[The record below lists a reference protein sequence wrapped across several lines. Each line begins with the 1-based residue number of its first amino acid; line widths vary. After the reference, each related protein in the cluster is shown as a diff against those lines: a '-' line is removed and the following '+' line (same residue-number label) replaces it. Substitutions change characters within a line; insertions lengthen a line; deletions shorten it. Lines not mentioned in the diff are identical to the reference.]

1 MKKYVLKFL
10 LPVTIVIGIFSLAL
24 TQSSYYRKISK
35 SQELINRVYNQIFS
49 TYVHQIDPETFTKA
63 AINGITEKL
72 DPFTEFMVDDE
83 QHNINVLSKGK
94 YGGVGIQLSYRNN
107 TMSVVA
113 PMDGGPAKSAGIISG
128 DIILKV
134 DDIDVKEYSFNE
146 AAAKIRGE
154 KGSTVKLTIKRFGD
168 DDPIDFSLI
177 RSEIIVKTVTYS
189 GMLSKD
195 TGYIRLNRFNRNTPF
210 EMQNSISTLLNND
223 ATALIFDL
231 RDNAGGLLTSAISML
246 DMMIVKSTT
255 LVSTKGRTKDSNRT
269 FYSRRDPIIPKD
281 VKIAILIN
289 QGSASASEIVAGSVQ
304 DLDRGII
311 IGQKSFG
318 KGLVQTQ
325 YSFDDKRSIKITTA
339 RYYIPSGRFIQKRDY
354 IDNKYIMNASDED
367 SIFTTIGG
375 RTVYGNGGITPD
387 STIEPSTMKSLTS
400 QYWRSGY
407 FYSFSQENKH
417 HYASFKSVL
426 NDDSL
431 LDKFKNY
438 TETKESVDLP
448 GEKELKI
455 IIEKISEL
463 DSTDIRANDALNL
476 LSDFYDREEDKRR
489 ESEQDEI
496 RELIL
501 LEFAGLFNGTEG
513 RLKQALKND
522 ETVQV
527 ALDVLSNNNTY
538 QASLS
543 STENFEN

>member
-1 MKKYVLKFL
+1 MKKFILKLL
-10 LPVTIVIGIFSLAL
+10 LPITIVIGIFSLAL

-154 KGSTVKLTIKRFGD
+154 KGSTVILTIKRFGD

-246 DMMIVKSTT
+246 DMMIVKNTT

-269 FYSRRDPIIPKD
+269 FSSRRDPIIPKD

-325 YSFDDKRSIKITTA
+325 YSFDEKRSIKITTA

-417 HYASFKSVL
+417 HYSSFKSVL

-438 TETKESVDLP
+438 TESKESVDLP
-448 GEKELKI
+448 GEKELNI
-455 IIEKISEL
+455 VIEKISEL

-527 ALDVLSNNNTY
+527 ALDVLSNSSSY

>member
-1 MKKYVLKFL
+1 MKKFVLKLL
-10 LPVTIVIGIFSLAL
+10 LPITIVIGIFSLAL

-246 DMMIVKSTT
+246 DMMILKNTT

-269 FYSRRDPIIPKD
+269 FYSRRDPIIPKE

-417 HYASFKSVL
+417 HYTSFESVL

-438 TETKESVDLP
+438 TASKESVDLP
-448 GEKELKI
+448 GEKELNI
-455 IIEKISEL
+455 VIEKISEL

-522 ETVQV
+522 ETVHV
-527 ALDVLSNNNTY
+527 ALDVLSNSGTY

>member
-1 MKKYVLKFL
+1 MKKFVLKLL
-10 LPVTIVIGIFSLAL
+10 LPITIVIGIFSLAL
-24 TQSSYYRKISK
+24 TQSSYYRQISK

-49 TYVHQIDPETFTKA
+49 TYVHQIDPEAFTKA

-146 AAAKIRGE
+146 AASKIRGE

-223 ATALIFDL
+223 ASALIFDL

-246 DMMIVKSTT
+246 DMMIEKNTT

-281 VKIAILIN
+281 IKIAILIN

-407 FYSFSQENKH
+407 YYSFSQENKH

-448 GEKELKI
+448 GEKELNI

-476 LSDFYDREEDKRR
+476 LSNFYDREEDKRR

-527 ALDVLSNNNTY
+527 ALDVLSNSSTY

>member
-1 MKKYVLKFL
+1 MKKFILKLL
-10 LPVTIVIGIFSLAL
+10 LPITIVIGIFSLAL

-154 KGSTVKLTIKRFGD
+154 KGSTVILTIKRFGD

-246 DMMIVKSTT
+246 DMMIVKNTT

-269 FYSRRDPIIPKD
+269 FSSRRDPIIPKD

-325 YSFDDKRSIKITTA
+325 YSFDDKSSIKITTA

-417 HYASFKSVL
+417 HYSSFKSVL

-438 TETKESVDLP
+438 TESKESVDLP
-448 GEKELKI
+448 GEKELNI
-455 IIEKISEL
+455 VIEKISEL

-527 ALDVLSNNNTY
+527 ALDVLSNSSSY

>member
-246 DMMIVKSTT
+246 DMMILKNTT

-527 ALDVLSNNNTY
+527 ALDVLSNSSTY

>member
-1 MKKYVLKFL
+1 MKKFILKLL
-10 LPVTIVIGIFSLAL
+10 LPITIVIGIFSLAL

-49 TYVHQIDPETFTKA
+49 TYVHQIDPEAFTKA

-246 DMMIVKSTT
+246 DMMIVKNTT

-269 FYSRRDPIIPKD
+269 FSSRRDPIIPKD

-289 QGSASASEIVAGSVQ
+289 QGSASASEIVAGSIQ

-354 IDNKYIMNASDED
+354 IDNKYIMNASNED

-438 TETKESVDLP
+438 TESKESVDLP
-448 GEKELKI
+448 GEKELNI
-455 IIEKISEL
+455 VIEKISEL

-527 ALDVLSNNNTY
+527 ALDVLSNSSSY

>member
-1 MKKYVLKFL
+1 MKKFVLKLL
-10 LPVTIVIGIFSLAL
+10 LPITIVIGIFSLAL

-146 AAAKIRGE
+146 AASKIRGE

-223 ATALIFDL
+223 ASALIFDL

-246 DMMIVKSTT
+246 DMMIEKNTT

-281 VKIAILIN
+281 IKIAILIN

-407 FYSFSQENKH
+407 YYSFSQENKH

-448 GEKELKI
+448 GEKELNI

-527 ALDVLSNNNTY
+527 ALDVLSNSSTY

>member
-154 KGSTVKLTIKRFGD
+154 KGSIVKLTIKRFGD

-223 ATALIFDL
+223 ASALIFDL

-489 ESEQDEI
+489 ESEQNEI

>member
-1 MKKYVLKFL
+1 MKKYGLKIFL
-10 LPVTIVIGIFSLAL
+10 LIAIVTAILSLAI

-35 SQELINRVYNQIFS
+35 SQQLINRVYNQIFS
-49 TYVHQIDPETFTKA
+49 TYVHQIDPEVFTKD

-134 DDIDVKEYSFNE
+134 DDIDVKKFSFNE

-154 KGSTVKLTIKRFGD
+154 KGTKVKLTVKRFGD
-168 DDPIDFSLI
+168 DDPIEFNLT

-189 GMLSKD
+189 GMLPNS
-195 TGYIRLNRFNRNTPF
+195 TGYIRLNRFNRNSPI
-210 EMQNSISTLLNND
+210 ELQNSISSLLNNK
-223 ATALIFDL
+223 ATSLIFDL
-231 RDNAGGLLTSAISML
+231 RDNAGGLLTAAVSML
-246 DMMIVKSTT
+246 DMMIDKNTT

-269 FYSRRDPIIPKD
+269 FYSRRDPIIPED
-281 VKIAILIN
+281 IKIAILIN

-304 DLDRGII
+304 DLDRGIV

-354 IDNKYIMNASDED
+354 IDSKYIMNASDED
-367 SIFTTIGG
+367 SIFSTVGG
-375 RTVYGNGGITPD
+375 RIVYGNGGITPD
-387 STIEPSTMKSLTS
+387 TTIAPDAMKSLTS
-400 QYWRSGY
+400 QYWRNGY

-417 HYASFKSVL
+417 NYKTFKSVQNDKNLL
-426 NDDSL
+426 NKFEKYL
-431 LDKFKNY
+431 EDKDKVY
-438 TETKESVDLP
+438 LP
-448 GEKELKI
+448 GEKELNLTKGKI
-455 IIEKISEL
+455 AEL
-463 DSTDIRANDALNL
+463 DSMDLKVNKALDV
-476 LSDFYDREEDKRR
+476 LSDFYDREESKRR
-489 ESEQDEI
+489 KSEKDEI
-496 RELIL
+496 EELLL

-522 ETVQV
+522 ETVQS
-527 ALDVLSNNNTY
+527 ALDILSNNSVY
-538 QASLS
+538 YLSLS
-543 STENFEN
+543 NIETLEN

>member
-1 MKKYVLKFL
+1 MKNFILKLL
-10 LPVTIVIGIFSLAL
+10 LPITIVIGIFSLAL

-49 TYVHQIDPETFTKA
+49 TYVHQIDPEAFTKA

-107 TMSVVA
+107 KMSVVA
-113 PMDGGPAKSAGIISG
+113 PMD
-128 DIILKV
+128 
-134 DDIDVKEYSFNE
+134 
-146 AAAKIRGE
+146 
-154 KGSTVKLTIKRFGD
+154 
-168 DDPIDFSLI
+168 
-177 RSEIIVKTVTYS
+177 VKTVTYS

-195 TGYIRLNRFNRNTPF
+195 TGYVRLNRFNRNTPF

-246 DMMIVKSTT
+246 DMMTVKNTT

-269 FYSRRDPIIPKD
+269 FSSRRDPIIPKD
-281 VKIAILIN
+281 IKIAILIN

-325 YSFDDKRSIKITTA
+325 YSFDEKRSIKITTA

-417 HYASFKSVL
+417 HYASFKSV
-426 NDDSL
+426 
-431 LDKFKNY
+431 
-438 TETKESVDLP
+438 
-448 GEKELKI
+448 
-455 IIEKISEL
+455 
-463 DSTDIRANDALNL
+463 
-476 LSDFYDREEDKRR
+476 
-489 ESEQDEI
+489 
-496 RELIL
+496 
-501 LEFAGLFNGTEG
+501 
-513 RLKQALKND
+513 
-522 ETVQV
+522 
-527 ALDVLSNNNTY
+527 
-538 QASLS
+538 
-543 STENFEN
+543 

>member
-223 ATALIFDL
+223 ASALIFDL

>member
-49 TYVHQIDPETFTKA
+49 TYVHQIDPEAFTKA

-246 DMMIVKSTT
+246 DMMILKNTT

-367 SIFTTIGG
+367 STFTTIGG

-438 TETKESVDLP
+438 TESKESVDLP
-448 GEKELKI
+448 GEKELNI
-455 IIEKISEL
+455 VIEKISEL

-489 ESEQDEI
+489 ESEQNEI

-527 ALDVLSNNNTY
+527 ALDVLSNSSSY

>member
-1 MKKYVLKFL
+1 MKKFILKLL
-10 LPVTIVIGIFSLAL
+10 LPITIVIGIFSLAL

-49 TYVHQIDPETFTKA
+49 TYVHQIDPEAFTKA

-154 KGSTVKLTIKRFGD
+154 KGSAVKLTIKRFGD

-246 DMMIVKSTT
+246 DMMTVKNTT

-269 FYSRRDPIIPKD
+269 FSSRRDPILPKD

-325 YSFDDKRSIKITTA
+325 YSFDEKRSIKITTA

-438 TETKESVDLP
+438 TESKESVDLP
-448 GEKELKI
+448 GEKELNI
-455 IIEKISEL
+455 VIEKISEL

-527 ALDVLSNNNTY
+527 ALDVLSNSSSY

>member
-1 MKKYVLKFL
+1 MKKFVLKLL
-10 LPVTIVIGIFSLAL
+10 LPITIVIGIFSLAL

-154 KGSTVKLTIKRFGD
+154 KGSTVKLLIKRFGD

-246 DMMIVKSTT
+246 DMMILKNTT

-269 FYSRRDPIIPKD
+269 FYSRRDPIIPKE

-417 HYASFKSVL
+417 HYTSFESVL

-438 TETKESVDLP
+438 TASKESVDLP
-448 GEKELKI
+448 GEKELNI
-455 IIEKISEL
+455 VIEKISEL

-489 ESEQDEI
+489 ESEQNEI

-527 ALDVLSNNNTY
+527 SLDVLSNSGTY

>member
-1 MKKYVLKFL
+1 MKKYGLKIFL
-10 LPVTIVIGIFSLAL
+10 LIAIVTAILSLAI

-35 SQELINRVYNQIFS
+35 SQQLINRVYNQIFS
-49 TYVHQIDPETFTKA
+49 TYVHQIDPEVFTKD

-134 DDIDVKEYSFNE
+134 DDIDVKKFSFNE

-154 KGSTVKLTIKRFGD
+154 KGTKVKLTVKRFGD
-168 DDPIDFSLI
+168 DDPIEFNLT

-189 GMLSKD
+189 GMLPNS
-195 TGYIRLNRFNRNTPF
+195 TGYIRLNRFNRNSPI
-210 EMQNSISTLLNND
+210 ELQNSISSLLNNK
-223 ATALIFDL
+223 ATSLIFDL
-231 RDNAGGLLTSAISML
+231 RDNAGGLLTAAVSML
-246 DMMIVKSTT
+246 DMMIDKNTT

-269 FYSRRDPIIPKD
+269 FYSRRDPIIPED
-281 VKIAILIN
+281 IKIAILIN

-304 DLDRGII
+304 DLDRGIV

-354 IDNKYIMNASDED
+354 IDSKYIMNASDED
-367 SIFTTIGG
+367 SIFSTVGG

-387 STIEPSTMKSLTS
+387 TTIAPDAMKSLTS
-400 QYWRSGY
+400 QYWRNGY

-417 HYASFKSVL
+417 NYKTFKSVQNDKNLL
-426 NDDSL
+426 NKFEKYL
-431 LDKFKNY
+431 EDKDKVY
-438 TETKESVDLP
+438 LP
-448 GEKELKI
+448 GEKELNLTKGKI
-455 IIEKISEL
+455 AEL
-463 DSTDIRANDALNL
+463 DSMDLKVNKALDV
-476 LSDFYDREEDKRR
+476 LSDFYDREESKRR
-489 ESEQDEI
+489 KSEKDEI
-496 RELIL
+496 EELLL

-522 ETVQV
+522 ETVQS
-527 ALDVLSNNNTY
+527 ALDILSNNSVY
-538 QASLS
+538 YLSLS
-543 STENFEN
+543 NIETLEN

>member
-154 KGSTVKLTIKRFGD
+154 KGSIVKLTIKRFGD

-210 EMQNSISTLLNND
+210 EMQNSITSLLNND
-223 ATALIFDL
+223 ASALIFDL

-463 DSTDIRANDALNL
+463 DSTDIRTNDALNL
-476 LSDFYDREEDKRR
+476 LSDFYDREEGKRR
-489 ESEQDEI
+489 ESEQNEI

>member
-1 MKKYVLKFL
+1 MKNFILKLL
-10 LPVTIVIGIFSLAL
+10 LPITIVIGIFSLAL

-154 KGSTVKLTIKRFGD
+154 KGSTVILTIKRFGD

-246 DMMIVKSTT
+246 DMMIIKNTT

-269 FYSRRDPIIPKD
+269 FSSRRDPIIPKD

-325 YSFDDKRSIKITTA
+325 YSFDEKRSIKITTA

-417 HYASFKSVL
+417 HYSSFKSVL

-438 TETKESVDLP
+438 TESKESVDLP
-448 GEKELKI
+448 GEKELNI
-455 IIEKISEL
+455 VIEKISEL

-527 ALDVLSNNNTY
+527 ALDVLSNSSSY

>member
-1 MKKYVLKFL
+1 MKKFELKLL
-10 LPVTIVIGIFSLAL
+10 LPITIVIGIFSLAL

-35 SQELINRVYNQIFS
+35 SQDLINRVYNQIFS

-246 DMMIVKSTT
+246 DMMILKNTT

-269 FYSRRDPIIPKD
+269 FYSRRDPIIPKE

-400 QYWRSGY
+400 QYWRNGY

-417 HYASFKSVL
+417 HYTSFESVL

-438 TETKESVDLP
+438 TASKESVDLP
-448 GEKELKI
+448 GEKELNI
-455 IIEKISEL
+455 VIEKISEL

-527 ALDVLSNNNTY
+527 ALDVLSNSGTY

>member
-1 MKKYVLKFL
+1 MKKFILKLL
-10 LPVTIVIGIFSLAL
+10 LPIMIVIGIFSLAL

-49 TYVHQIDPETFTKA
+49 TYVHQIDPEAFTKA

-195 TGYIRLNRFNRNTPF
+195 TGYVRLNRFNRNTPF

-246 DMMIVKSTT
+246 DMMILKNTT

-269 FYSRRDPIIPKD
+269 FSSRRDPIIPKD

-325 YSFDDKRSIKITTA
+325 YSFDEKRSIKITTA

-387 STIEPSTMKSLTS
+387 STIEASTMKSLTS

-438 TETKESVDLP
+438 TESKESVDLP
-448 GEKELKI
+448 GEKELNI
-455 IIEKISEL
+455 VIEKISEL

-527 ALDVLSNNNTY
+527 ALDVLSNSSSY

>member
-1 MKKYVLKFL
+1 MKQYGLKIFL
-10 LPVTIVIGIFSLAL
+10 PIAIITAIFSLAI

-35 SQELINRVYNQIFS
+35 SQQLINRVYNQIFS
-49 TYVHQIDPETFTKA
+49 SYVHQIDPEAFTKD

-134 DDIDVKEYSFNE
+134 DNIDVKKFSFNE

-154 KGSTVKLTIKRFGD
+154 KGTKVKLTVKRFGD
-168 DDPIDFSLI
+168 NDPIEFNLI
-177 RSEIIVKTVTYS
+177 RSEIIVKTVTYA
-189 GMLSKD
+189 GMLSES
-195 TGYIRLNRFNRNTPF
+195 TGYIRLNRFNRNSPI
-210 EMQNSISTLLNND
+210 ELQNSISSLLNNN
-223 ATALIFDL
+223 ATSLIFDL
-231 RDNAGGLLTSAISML
+231 RDNAGGLLTAAVSML
-246 DMMIVKSTT
+246 DMMIDKNTV

-269 FYSRRDPIIPKD
+269 FYSRRDPIIPENI
-281 VKIAILIN
+281 KIAILIN

-304 DLDRGII
+304 DLDRGIV

-367 SIFTTIGG
+367 SIFSTLGG

-387 STIEPSTMKSLTS
+387 STIVPDAMKSLSS
-400 QYWRSGY
+400 QYWRNGY
-407 FYSFSQENKH
+407 LYSFSQENKH
-417 HYASFKSVL
+417 DYKSF
-426 NDDSL
+426 
-431 LDKFKNY
+431 
-438 TETKESVDLP
+438 ESVQNDKNLLNRFEKYLKTKGKIFLP
-448 GEKELKI
+448 GEKDLNLAKEQI
-455 IIEKISEL
+455 VAL
-463 DSTDIRANDALNL
+463 DSTNLNVNNALDI
-476 LSDFYDREEDKRR
+476 LSDFYDREENNRMQ
-489 ESEQDEI
+489 SEKEDI
-496 RELIL
+496 RELLL

-513 RLKQALKND
+513 RLIQALNND
-522 ETVQV
+522 ETVQT
-527 ALDVLSNNNTY
+527 ALDILSNNSAY
-538 QASLS
+538 HASLTS
-543 STENFEN
+543 IETIEN

>member
-1 MKKYVLKFL
+1 MKNFVLKLL
-10 LPVTIVIGIFSLAL
+10 LPITIVIGIFSLAL

-154 KGSTVKLTIKRFGD
+154 KGSTVKLLIKRFGD

-246 DMMIVKSTT
+246 DMMILKNTT

-269 FYSRRDPIIPKD
+269 FYSRRDPIIPKE

-417 HYASFKSVL
+417 HYTSFESVL

-438 TETKESVDLP
+438 TASKESVDLP
-448 GEKELKI
+448 GEKELNI
-455 IIEKISEL
+455 VIEKISEL

-489 ESEQDEI
+489 ESEQNEI

-527 ALDVLSNNNTY
+527 ALDVLSNSGTY

>member
-154 KGSTVKLTIKRFGD
+154 KGSIVKLTIKRFGD

-223 ATALIFDL
+223 ASALIFDL

-463 DSTDIRANDALNL
+463 DSTDIRTNDALNL

-489 ESEQDEI
+489 ESEQNEI

>member
-1 MKKYVLKFL
+1 MKKFILKLL
-10 LPVTIVIGIFSLAL
+10 LPITIVIGIFSLAL

-49 TYVHQIDPETFTKA
+49 TYVHQIDPEAFTKA

-134 DDIDVKEYSFNE
+134 DDINVKEYSFNE

-246 DMMIVKSTT
+246 DMMTVKNTT

-269 FYSRRDPIIPKD
+269 FSSRRDPIIPKD

-289 QGSASASEIVAGSVQ
+289 QGSASASEIVAGSIQ

-325 YSFDDKRSIKITTA
+325 YSFDEKRSIKITTA

-438 TETKESVDLP
+438 TESKESVDLP
-448 GEKELKI
+448 GEKELNI
-455 IIEKISEL
+455 VIEKISEL

-527 ALDVLSNNNTY
+527 ALDVLSNSSSY

>member
-1 MKKYVLKFL
+1 MKKFILKLL
-10 LPVTIVIGIFSLAL
+10 LPITIVIGIFSLAL

-94 YGGVGIQLSYRNN
+94 YGGVGIQLSYRSN

-154 KGSTVKLTIKRFGD
+154 KGSTVILTIKRFGD

-195 TGYIRLNRFNRNTPF
+195 TGYVRLNRFNRNTPF

-246 DMMIVKSTT
+246 DMMTVKNTT

-269 FYSRRDPIIPKD
+269 FSSRRDPIIPKD

-325 YSFDDKRSIKITTA
+325 YSFDEKRSIKITTA

-438 TETKESVDLP
+438 IESKESVDLP
-448 GEKELKI
+448 GEKELNI
-455 IIEKISEL
+455 VIEKISEL

-527 ALDVLSNNNTY
+527 ALDVLSNSSSY

>member
-154 KGSTVKLTIKRFGD
+154 KGSIVKLTIKRFGD

-246 DMMIVKSTT
+246 DMMILKNTT

-463 DSTDIRANDALNL
+463 DSTDIRTNDALNL
-476 LSDFYDREEDKRR
+476 LSDFYDREEGKRR
-489 ESEQDEI
+489 ESEQNEI